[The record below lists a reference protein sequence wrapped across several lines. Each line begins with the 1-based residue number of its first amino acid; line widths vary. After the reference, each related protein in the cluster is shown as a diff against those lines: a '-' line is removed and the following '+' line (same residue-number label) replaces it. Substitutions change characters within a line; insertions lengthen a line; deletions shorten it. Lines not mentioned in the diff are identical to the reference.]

1 MTLVLEFSP
10 EIEARLRTNA
20 AVRGQEVEDY
30 LRTLA
35 ENDPVIDLTEFRGRN
50 DFDESVAGI
59 REGLADLDAGRT
71 ISFDEMFASL
81 EEHIAARRNEERQQR
96 QVIRTVKKAA

>member
-10 EIEARLRTNA
+10 EIEAHLRTNA

-35 ENDPVIDLTEFRGRN
+35 ENDPVIDITEFRDRN
-50 DFDESVAGI
+50 DFEESVAGI
-59 REGLADLDAGRT
+59 REGLTDLDAGRT
-71 ISFDEMFASL
+71 ISFDEMFARL
-81 EEHIAARRNEERQQR
+81 EEHKATRRKEKREQSPS
-96 QVIRTVKKAA
+96 VKKLSDL

>member
-10 EIEARLRTNA
+10 EVEARLRTNA
-20 AVRGQEVEDY
+20 AVRGQAVEEY

-35 ENDPVIDLTEFRGRN
+35 ENDPVIELTEFNGRN
-50 DFDESVAGI
+50 DFEESVTGI

-71 ISFDEMFASL
+71 ISFDEMFAKL
-81 EEHIAARRNEERQQR
+81 DAHLNERERQQKLSANR
-96 QVIRTVKKAA
+96 QEKAT

>member
-30 LRTLA
+30 LRMLA
-35 ENDPVIDLTEFRGRN
+35 ENDPVIDLTEFRDRN
-50 DFDESVAGI
+50 DFEESVAGV

-71 ISFDEMFASL
+71 ISFDEMFAKL
-81 EEHIAARRNEERQQR
+81 DAHLNERERQQKLSAHHR
-96 QVIRTVKKAA
+96 EKAA